1 MCRRHDLDA
10 SGSTI
15 NQGREV
21 LPDNVKP
28 TNYALELEPDL
39 EKFTFEGTVAIASV
53 PLLPLKGLKA
63 DELCGI
69 GLM

>member
-1 MCRRHDLDA
+1 M
-10 SGSTI
+10 
-15 NQGREV
+15 

-39 EKFTFEGTVAIASV
+39 EKFTFKGIVTILSV
-53 PLLPLKGLKA
+53 PLLPLKRLKA
-63 DELCGI
+63 NELCGI